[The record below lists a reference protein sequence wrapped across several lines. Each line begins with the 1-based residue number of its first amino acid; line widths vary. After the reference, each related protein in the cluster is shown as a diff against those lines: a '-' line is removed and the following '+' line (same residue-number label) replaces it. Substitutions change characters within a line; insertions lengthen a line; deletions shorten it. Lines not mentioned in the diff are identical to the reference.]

1 MPHTVSKATHKYIA
15 HCAGVGIGFLAHEQ
29 ELFIDRFQAQHTR
42 QYIILESFAAMDI
55 HNLTKLAFV
64 RHRLVQFVLLVY
76 STNNSLFI
84 QSRVQSRLQE

>member
-55 HNLTKLAFV
+55 HNLTKLAFPCAV
-64 RHRLVQFVLLVY
+64 KAARIVVAV
-76 STNNSLFI
+76 
-84 QSRVQSRLQE
+84 